1 MSIDQ
6 SPESSGA
13 VRNVP
18 GERAV
23 LALGDGG
30 VRGALVGGHRPAA
43 RGRAAAAHPR
53 RGRGAVV
60 GGARGRRA
68 QWRGGG
74 GSAREAKA
82 AEAMSEAENSA
93 RLAGYA
99 T

>member
-1 MSIDQ
+1 M
-6 SPESSGA
+6 EGFAGRSSA
-13 VRNVP
+13 ATALQ
-18 GERAV
+18 RA
-23 LALGDGG
+23 
-30 VRGALVGGHRPAA
+30 
-43 RGRAAAAHPR
+43 GRAAAAHPR